1 MTFSGICQRGFPLAT
16 LALLGICPVDAAA
29 DPASVAVTSI
39 GIDEKLGHA
48 VPLDLTLVAED
59 GAPVRLAELI
69 DRPTVL
75 VLVYYRCPGICNPLL
90 HGVLEV
96 VGRVDLEPGVDFRV
110 LTVSIDETEGFED
123 ARRKKEN
130 LLPSLGR
137 PLPVGGWRFLTGN
150 KAEIDRLADAVGF
163 RFVREGKEFRHP
175 GCMTLLSP
183 EGKVT
188 RYLYGLTFL
197 PFDLEMGIVEAAEG
211 RVGPT
216 INRVLRLC
224 FTYDPEGRTYVF
236 SLLRVVGTMTML
248 FVGAFAVFLVVTTKK
263 HRREVDSYG
272 S

>member
-1 MTFSGICQRGFPLAT
+1 MFVQQGLLSVVLVFLAICSA
-16 LALLGICPVDAAA
+16 AAAA
-29 DPASVAVTSI
+29 DSASAEATVI
-39 GIDEKLGHA
+39 GIDEKLGEA
-48 VPLDLTLVAED
+48 VPLDLVFTGED
-59 GAPVRLAELI
+59 GAPVRLAALI

-75 VLVYYRCPGICNPLL
+75 VLVYYHCPGICNPLL

-110 LTVSIDETEGFED
+110 VTVSIDETESFED
-123 ARRKKEN
+123 AQRKKES

-137 PLPVGGWRFLTGN
+137 PLTPDGWRFLTGSKN
-150 KAEIDRLADAVGF
+150 EIDRLADAVGF
-163 RFVREGKEFRHP
+163 RFVRDGKELRHP

-183 EGKVT
+183 EGRVT

-236 SLLRVVGTMTML
+236 SLLRVVGTVTLL
-248 FVGAFAVFLVVTTKK
+248 FAASFAVFLVVTTKK
-263 HRREVDSYG
+263 QRGEVDASDR
-272 S
+272 

>member
-1 MTFSGICQRGFPLAT
+1 MECLSLAHRRVLFAT
-16 LALLGICPVDAAA
+16 LALLAIGPLG
-29 DPASVAVTSI
+29 ASTKQASTEATAV

-48 VPLDLTLVAED
+48 VPLDLTFIGED
-59 GAPVRLAELI
+59 GTPVRLADLI
-69 DRPTVL
+69 DRPTIL

-96 VGRVDLEPGVDFRV
+96 VGRVNLEPGVDFRV

-123 ARRKKEN
+123 ARRKRDN

-137 PLPVGGWRFLTGN
+137 PLPADGWRFLTGSKN
-150 KAEIDRLADAVGF
+150 EISRLADAVGF
-163 RFVREGKEFRHP
+163 RFVRDGKEFRHP

-197 PFDLEMGIVEAAEG
+197 PFDLQMGVVEAAEG

-216 INRVLRLC
+216 INRVLSLC
-224 FTYDPEGRTYVF
+224 FTYDPVGRTYVF
-236 SLLRVVGTMTML
+236 SILRIAGTLTLM
-248 FVGAFAVFLVVTTKK
+248 FAATFAIFLVVSTKK
-263 HRREVDSYG
+263 QRREVDAHG
-272 S
+272 N